1 MSSGITAIAKHDFL
15 GQSETELTFQAGARI
30 TVITEREPGD
40 WWKGEI
46 GGKRGFFPSSFCD
59 ICRERATST
68 ETLPPDLKKTQL
80 ATQAHNLKRPT
91 ETACETSR
99 SEHEPNTGTTLARGR
114 MLSDRLLLHLHCPLI
129 NFRWGK
135 LVCLIGLRQ
144 SHARH
149 LHFSRKLQGMCVL
162 FTISQHLGA
171 TRWTCVV
178 ELFTQSSLSAASG
191 SLVRMIPALN
201 VVNFPARTSSMAQ
214 CWLISVVIYA

>member
-1 MSSGITAIAKHDFL
+1 MARTIAIAKHDFL

-59 ICRERATST
+59 ICRERAIST

-99 SEHEPNTGTTLARGR
+99 SEHEPNTGTTLARGH
-114 MLSDRLLLHLHCPLI
+114 MLSDRLLLHLHCPLN

-178 ELFTQSSLSAASG
+178 ELFTQSLKIKD
-191 SLVRMIPALN
+191 LV
-201 VVNFPARTSSMAQ
+201 
-214 CWLISVVIYA
+214 